1 MIEKF
6 EFWRWKDFCFRVKR
20 LQSLQQQDLQRLDVK
35 VDLDFVKEKKIVSLK
50 LYFVT
55 ADQVK
60 SLIY

>member
-1 MIEKF
+1 M
-6 EFWRWKDFCFRVKR
+6 
-20 LQSLQQQDLQRLDVK
+20 QQQDLQRLDVK

-60 SLIY
+60 KFNLLKTFHTAFHELVLFPGLKVL